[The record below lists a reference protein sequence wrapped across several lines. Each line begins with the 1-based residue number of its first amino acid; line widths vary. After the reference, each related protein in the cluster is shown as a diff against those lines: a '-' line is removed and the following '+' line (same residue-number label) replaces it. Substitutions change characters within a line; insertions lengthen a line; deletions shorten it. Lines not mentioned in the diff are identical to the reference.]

1 MPETRVPVE
10 ELQSRL
16 GDWLRRVEEGE
27 PIVITRKGRDV
38 AQIKAVKEVARE
50 DSLPSLE
57 ESRASVTVSGED
69 LSETVRQQR
78 WEHRDR
84 VLSECAGSIATECF
98 QSALGASRPS
108 AFRVRWERSETL
120 QPEYSRDGAALPLRN
135 LSPISVVNMPSPLS
149 RKIALSPCPPFL
161 PTSVRTC

>member
-69 LSETVRQQR
+69 LSVKQF
-78 WEHRDR
+78 DN
-84 VLSECAGSIATECF
+84 SAGSIATECF
-98 QSALGASRPS
+98 QSALGTQRNPVAGVLTGRRRTAPVQPGSD
-108 AFRVRWERSETL
+108 ER
-120 QPEYSRDGAALPLRN
+120 
-135 LSPISVVNMPSPLS
+135 
-149 RKIALSPCPPFL
+149 C
-161 PTSVRTC
+161 

>member
-1 MPETRVPVE
+1 M
-10 ELQSRL
+10 
-16 GDWLRRVEEGE
+16 
-27 PIVITRKGRDV
+27 ITRKGRDV

-108 AFRVRWERSETL
+108 AFRVRWEHRDRVLSECAGNAAKPCSRSTHGTAPHCPCATCPRSVL
-120 QPEYSRDGAALPLRN
+120 LICHLHCPE
-135 LSPISVVNMPSPLS
+135 
-149 RKIALSPCPPFL
+149 K
-161 PTSVRTC
+161 

>member
-1 MPETRVPVE
+1 MQTRGIRAEKPVKNPPA
-10 ELQSRL
+10 LA
-16 GDWLRRVEEGE
+16 GGE
-27 PIVITRKGRDV
+27 VKRKGRDV

-84 VLSECAGSIATECF
+84 VLSECAGNAAKPCSRSTHGTAPHCPCATC
-98 QSALGASRPS
+98 P
-108 AFRVRWERSETL
+108 RSVL
-120 QPEYSRDGAALPLRN
+120 LICHLHCPE
-135 LSPISVVNMPSPLS
+135 
-149 RKIALSPCPPFL
+149 K
-161 PTSVRTC
+161 

>member
-27 PIVITRKGRDV
+27 PIVITPKGRDV

-84 VLSECAGSIATECF
+84 VLSECAGNAAKPCSRSTHGTAPHCPCAT
-98 QSALGASRPS
+98 
-108 AFRVRWERSETL
+108 W
-120 QPEYSRDGAALPLRN
+120 LR
-135 LSPISVVNMPSPLS
+135 
-149 RKIALSPCPPFL
+149 
-161 PTSVRTC
+161 